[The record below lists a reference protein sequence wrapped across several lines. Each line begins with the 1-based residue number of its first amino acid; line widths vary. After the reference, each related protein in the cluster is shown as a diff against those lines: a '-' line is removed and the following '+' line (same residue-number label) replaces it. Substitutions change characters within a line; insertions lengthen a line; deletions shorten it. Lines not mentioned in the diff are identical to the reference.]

1 VVPTDAQTSLI
12 GKITTALQADAV
24 PTDAQTSLIGKITTA
39 LQADARIGS
48 AWLVGSLGRGNGD
61 AFSDVDVM
69 VVVPDDAFDT
79 VFKAYAANLSAIAP
93 TVLINPLFGRVLNV
107 VTDDWSRFD
116 LTLMRP
122 AEFAARAP
130 AWAKPLFNRGDDKP
144 PPAAP
149 APVDYRPAPQRILS
163 LTQEFLR
170 VLGLL
175 PVAMGRE
182 EYVNCQLGVGHLR
195 GMLIDM
201 MIEQNC
207 IAPEDRG
214 GALHVNRLLTDAQR
228 RVLEA
233 LPAIG
238 PTRDSALDA
247 HVAYARL
254 FLPLARDMCAATG
267 ADWPRAF
274 ADATRKHLDRTL
286 GLGAAAFGP

>member
-1 VVPTDAQTSLI
+1 VVPTDAQTALI
-12 GKITTALQADAV
+12 GRISAALQADTHV
-24 PTDAQTSLIGKITTA
+24 
-39 LQADARIGS
+39 RS

-69 VVVPDDAFDT
+69 VVVPDDAFET
-79 VFKAYAANLSAIAP
+79 VFKAYAANLAAIAP

-116 LTLMRP
+116 LTFMRP
-122 AEFAARAP
+122 EEFAARAP
-130 AWAKPLFNRGDDKP
+130 AWAKPLFNRGDDRP
-144 PPAAP
+144 SSPAMAP
-149 APVDYRPAPQRILS
+149 AGYRPAPQRILA

-175 PVAMGRE
+175 PVAIGRE
-182 EYVNCQLGVGHLR
+182 EYVNCQLGIGHLR

-214 GALHVNRLLTDAQR
+214 GALHVNRLLADAQR
-228 RVLEA
+228 RALEA
-233 LPAIG
+233 MPAVG
-238 PTRDSALDA
+238 PTRDSVLEA
-247 HVAYARL
+247 HVAYTRL
-254 FLPLARDMCAATG
+254 FLPLAREMCAQTG
-267 ADWPRAF
+267 AVWPQTF

-286 GLGAAAFGP
+286 GLRDAAFEQSPPL

>member
-1 VVPTDAQTSLI
+1 V
-12 GKITTALQADAV
+12 V

-69 VVVPDDAFDT
+69 VVVADDAFDAA
-79 VFKAYAANLSAIAP
+79 FKAWSADLSAIAP
-93 TVLINPLFGRVLNV
+93 AVLINVLFGRVLNV
-107 VTDDWSRFD
+107 VVDDWSRFD
-116 LTLMRP
+116 LTFMRP

-130 AWAKPLFNRGDDKP
+130 SWAKPLFNRSGDKP
-144 PPAAP
+144 TPPP
-149 APVDYRPAPQRILS
+149 SAPVDYQPAAQRILS

-201 MIEQNC
+201 MIEQNR

-214 GALHVNRLLTDAQR
+214 GALHVNRLITPAQR
-228 RVLEA
+228 RTLEA
-233 LPAIG
+233 LPAVG
-238 PTRDSALDA
+238 PSRQSVLDA

-254 FLPLARDMCAATG
+254 FFPLAREMCAATG
-267 ADWPRAF
+267 AAWPLAF
-274 ADATRKHLDRTL
+274 ADATRHHLDRTL
-286 GLGAAAFGP
+286 GLGAAAFGR